1 MIFVDSGS
9 GGMKVFIDL
18 KWFFKQEKRPYILG
32 ISLLIVVAMLELVPP
47 KVIGIVVDAIKN
59 GTLTGSQLFKWM
71 LVLALTVLTMY
82 ISRYYWRLMIF
93 GSAYKLARQLRDML
107 YAHFTKM
114 SQTFYQKKRVG
125 DLMAHATNDLQAIQQ
140 TAGAGVLTM
149 VDSLTIGVAVIA
161 VMAATISWKLTLISL
176 IPMPLMAI
184 MTNWYGSMLHKRFYK
199 AQEAF
204 SSLNDKTQESITGIK
219 VIKTFGQEK
228 EDVAEFYQQSAD
240 VVKKNLAVARVDALY
255 DPTVAVIVGVSFFL
269 SIAFGAKFVLDGE
282 ITIGELV
289 SFNAYLGLLVWPMLA
304 FGWLFNIVERGRA
317 SYDRVRSILDEP
329 VDVQD
334 VQGAMNEVPSG
345 DISFHIEKFSY
356 PGEQRP
362 VLKHIEFRLKRGET
376 LGIVGKTGSGKTTLL
391 KLFIREIEGFDGEIF
406 FGGRQI
412 HEYKLERLREAIG
425 YVPQEHFLFSSSVAD
440 NISFAKPEATMEE
453 IQYAAQLAK
462 MDQDILQFTNGYDTI
477 VGERGV
483 SLSGG
488 QKQRIS
494 IARALLMEPEVLILD
509 DSLSAVDAKTEEGIL
524 AALRKT
530 RAGKTTMI
538 TAHRLSAIQHA
549 DLILVLD
556 EGEIVQMGTHFE
568 LMNEGG
574 WYKDMYHH
582 QQLEEL
588 VEKGGSYGQNN

>member
-1 MIFVDSGS
+1 
-9 GGMKVFIDL
+9 MKVFIDL

-32 ISLLIVVAMLELVPP
+32 ISLLIIVAMLELVPP
-47 KVIGIVVDAIKN
+47 KVIGIVVDEIKN
-59 GTLTGSQLFKWM
+59 GTLSAAQLVKWM
-71 LVLALTVLTMY
+71 ILLAGMTLAMY
-82 ISRYYWRLMIF
+82 VARYYWRLMIF

-107 YAHFTKM
+107 YTHFTKM

-149 VDSLTIGVAVIA
+149 VDSLTIGVAVIV

-228 EDVAEFYQQSAD
+228 EDIDEFYQQSAD
-240 VVKKNLAVARVDALY
+240 VVKKNLSVARVDALY
-255 DPTVAVIVGVSFFL
+255 DPTVAAIVGVSFFL
-269 SIAFGAKFVLDGE
+269 SIAFGAKFVLDGAM
-282 ITIGELV
+282 TIGELV
-289 SFNAYLGLLVWPMLA
+289 SFNAYLSLLVWPMLA

-317 SYDRVRSILDEP
+317 SYDRVRSILEEP

-334 VQGAMNEVPSG
+334 APGAVDEVPSG
-345 DISFHIEKFSY
+345 EISFHLEKFSY
-356 PGEQRP
+356 PGEQHP
-362 VLKHIEFRLKRGET
+362 VLKHIHFRLNRGET
-376 LGIVGKTGSGKTTLL
+376 LGIVGKTGAGKTTLL
-391 KLFIREIEGFDGEIF
+391 KLFIREIEGFDGEIL
-406 FGGRQI
+406 FGSRPI

-440 NISFAKPEATMEE
+440 NISFAKPDASIEE
-453 IQYAAQLAK
+453 IRYAAKLANI
-462 MDQDILQFTNGYDTI
+462 DEDILQFTDGYDTI

-509 DSLSAVDAKTEEGIL
+509 DSLSAVDAKTEEAIL
-524 AALRKT
+524 TALRET
-530 RAGKTTMI
+530 RAGKTTII

-556 EGEIVQMGTHFE
+556 DGEIAQMGTHFE
-568 LMNEGG
+568 LMNEDG
-574 WYKDMYHH
+574 WYKEMYLH